1 MGIPWK
7 TLLYYTGMAYV
18 QDVVVRPS
26 VVALEAI
33 KEARSRGKPVLN
45 IGAGTPGSS
54 LRVAL
59 LGPTLWGDV
68 NMDIAAKKCSCRP
81 DNVCFGDA
89 HNIPFPDKYF
99 GACIAS
105 HVVEHLDDPQSAL
118 QEMGRVADKVYAITP
133 KWWAPHTW
141 MHPGHQ
147 WYVSKD
153 GQFYRLWE
161 KGKGP

>member
-1 MGIPWK
+1 MFPDWK
-7 TLLYYTGMAYV
+7 TLLIYAGTTYL
-18 QDVVVRPS
+18 QDVVIRPS
-26 VVALEAI
+26 VVAATAI
-33 KEARSRGKPVLN
+33 KESHTQGKPVLN

-68 NMDIAAKKCSCRP
+68 NMDIASTCKECRS
-81 DNVCFGDA
+81 DNVCYGDA
-89 HNIPFPDKYF
+89 HNIPYPDKHF

-105 HVVEHLDDPQSAL
+105 HVVEHLDDPISAL
-118 QEMGRVADKVYAITP
+118 REMNRVADKVYAITP

-147 WYVSKD
+147 WYVTPD
-153 GQFYRLWE
+153 GKFIRLWD